1 MPRFY
6 FNIREDTEMTRTD
19 LEGVEFRDLDTAA
32 REAAETI
39 VQLMHDYRIT
49 SGSRD
54 ISIEIMDS
62 DGRPLLTVALGLH
75 VHRDNFTPDP
85 SQGQ

>member
-6 FNIREDTEMTRTD
+6 FNIREDNEPARTD
-19 LEGVEFRDLDTAA
+19 LEGVEIRDLDTAA

-39 VQLMHDYRIT
+39 VQLMHDYHIT

-54 ISIEIMDS
+54 ISIEITNA
-62 DGRPLLTVALGLH
+62 DGHPLLTVALGLH
-75 VHRDNFTPDP
+75 VHRDDFTPDP
-85 SQGQ
+85 